1 MPTSAI
7 ALGAM
12 AVSTAVWTFAEYA
25 FHRWAFH
32 RRVPRWWKTP
42 IAHEHLVHHAEPN
55 TTSPAK
61 RAIAWLAIVALG
73 AVVTMLL
80 VAVGLPYLVAAG
92 ALAGWVIGYSSYE
105 LIHWRTHHRRLR
117 SIYEQR
123 VRLRHFDHHF
133 GKVAA
138 NFGVTIEFWDHVFG
152 TFRAPTL
159 VIVPRRHAPAWTL
172 RGSEPSG
179 HPSVG
184 LALGPE
190 RSDSSND
197 RSRAF
202 SNDPPE

>member
-1 MPTSAI
+1 MVTSAI

-12 AVSTAVWTFAEYA
+12 AVSIAVWTFAEYA
-25 FHRWAFH
+25 LHRWAFH

-55 TTSPAK
+55 TTSPVK
-61 RAIAWLAIVALG
+61 RATAWLAIVALG
-73 AVVTMLL
+73 AVMTVLL
-80 VAVGLPYLVAAG
+80 VAIGVPYLVALG
-92 ALAGWVIGYSSYE
+92 ALAGWVIGYSGYE
-105 LIHWRTHHRRLR
+105 VIHWRTHHRRLR
-117 SIYEQR
+117 SPYEQR

-133 GKVAA
+133 GQVSA

-159 VIVPRRHAPAWTL
+159 VTIPRRHAPVWIL
-172 RGSEPSG
+172 REPDRSSHG
-179 HPSVG
+179 SVG

-202 SNDPPE
+202 SNEPPE

>member
-92 ALAGWVIGYSSYE
+92 ALAGWSSA
-105 LIHWRTHHRRLR
+105 TAVTN
-117 SIYEQR
+117 SFTGGPTTGGC
-123 VRLRHFDHHF
+123 VRFM
-133 GKVAA
+133 
-138 NFGVTIEFWDHVFG
+138 
-152 TFRAPTL
+152 
-159 VIVPRRHAPAWTL
+159 
-172 RGSEPSG
+172 SSG
-179 HPSVG
+179 
-184 LALGPE
+184 
-190 RSDSSND
+190 
-197 RSRAF
+197 
-202 SNDPPE
+202 